1 MHTVSMS
8 HISHPLSAS
17 TQFYPM
23 SLYAPGKIQQL
34 LHRAK
39 EIGAALPQS
48 EYNFYKNPN
57 LAGNCGKWVFVHR
70 ILIT

>member
-1 MHTVSMS
+1 MMHWHLELILGSMHTVSMS

-17 TQFYPM
+17 TQCYPM

-48 EYNFYKNPN
+48 DYNLYKPQ
-57 LAGNCGKWVFVHR
+57 LGW
-70 ILIT
+70 